1 MRTKRHILTSAFRK
15 RGGWLAIALLAT
27 LAAIGFDLI
36 IPLLTGDAVDQ
47 ALHAADPSHPSEPI
61 VTASWFPGLG
71 AITTI
76 VILLIIAACGRFLF
90 FFLRRWSAGHLAI
103 TVQHDL
109 RVAILKSLHKL
120 DGPALDRV
128 VTGQIVSRSIADLG
142 KAQGLISM
150 LPLLFGFS
158 VQLVITVVLM
168 AQLSLQLTIISFLLL
183 PLIIGTT
190 LATRRWVYAATW
202 ASQQAAADVTE
213 HVEETVTGIRVVK
226 AFAQENKE
234 VDTLDSL
241 ARNVYSQQLRQAR
254 IQARYQPVLNQLP
267 NLGLVATILI
277 GGWIVS
283 TGGLSVGD
291 FFAFSLYLM
300 SMTHISRVLSGSVV
314 RYQMGMTS
322 IDRITE
328 VIALEPDNPEGTRT
342 HADDVVEKHQ
352 GPIGLKFSHVDFTA
366 DDGNQVLDDFSLS
379 VAPGKTVG
387 IVGPAGSGKTIAV
400 QIAGAFYAPDNG
412 TIALTLPDHDSKRT
426 PTNIPY
432 TSVQRSTIRARVA
445 CVFEEPHLFSSTIR
459 YNVAMESPLDDEA
472 IWEAL
477 EIAHAE
483 EFVRKLPDGLD
494 TVVGER
500 GLTLSGGQRQRIA
513 LARAIA
519 AHPDLLILDDAT
531 SAIDTTTER
540 EIIESL
546 RNHLHGVTLL
556 AITHREST
564 LSLCETTAVL
574 NNGHVVAVGPTQ
586 DMRDTDTYRAVMD
599 PVYRYESTRTQL
611 PRGEAAEPA
620 LNLLWPDGE
629 TEVGNRLDNHE
640 HIIAGRGSVIATPEL
655 KKRVAALP
663 PAQEQPSLD
672 SEYLKTTRE
681 SFRLRNVFSHVRGLI
696 VAVVVLL
703 VIGVIADLTFPML
716 MKQAVDSAVGDT
728 ARTTLPSIALVG
740 LAVVAI
746 SFGAEAIRTVL
757 TARSGERLLYGL
769 RLRSYAHLQRLSMDY
784 FEKNLSGAIMTRM
797 TTDIDNLSTFL
808 QSSVA
813 QAIVSIST
821 LVGIAA
827 MLLVTDA
834 SLTGIAALAIP
845 VIAISTWIFRRY
857 TKRTYAAS
865 RAQISAVNAA
875 FQEAVAGLR
884 TSQMYGAESG
894 VCERFAADSDT
905 YRKLRIKGQTATGIY
920 FPAVN
925 AVAQIT
931 TAFVIAAGAHQV
943 AGGAMSAGVLVAFVM
958 YLGQFYAPIQT
969 LGQLYDS
976 WLQASIGLERIRDL
990 LGTQPSLSDEGTREN
1005 AHEAA
1010 HQELE
1015 LHNVD
1020 FAYTADGPRVSR
1032 DLALTLE
1039 PHTTVAVV
1047 GATGAGKSTLVK
1059 LLARFYDPVS
1069 GKVTAGGTALPEFPL
1084 RDWRVNVAQ
1093 VPQESH
1099 LFRGTIASNI
1109 AYGKPTATPE
1119 EITAA
1124 VRRIGAL
1131 DIIASIPG
1139 GFQARIG
1146 ERGRGLSSGQRQIIA
1161 LARAELIQ
1169 APILLLDEATATLDP
1184 VTEAAVLDAADKIT
1198 QGRTSVVVAH
1208 RLLTA
1213 ARADRIL
1220 VMSEGRIVEDGP
1232 HEDLLQRRGVYHSM
1246 WSS

>member
-1 MRTKRHILTSAFRK
+1 M
-15 RGGWLAIALLAT
+15 
-27 LAAIGFDLI
+27 
-36 IPLLTGDAVDQ
+36 
-47 ALHAADPSHPSEPI
+47 
-61 VTASWFPGLG
+61 
-71 AITTI
+71 
-76 VILLIIAACGRFLF
+76 
-90 FFLRRWSAGHLAI
+90 
-103 TVQHDL
+103 
-109 RVAILKSLHKL
+109 AILKSLHKL

-168 AQLSLQLTIISFLLL
+168 AKLSLQLTIISFLLL

-226 AFAQENKE
+226 AFAQEEKE
-234 VDTLDSL
+234 VDTLDAL

-328 VIALEPDNPEGTRT
+328 VIALEPDNPEGPRT
-342 HADDVVEKHQ
+342 QADDVVEKHQ
-352 GPIGLKFSHVDFTA
+352 GPIGLEFSHVDFTT
-366 DDGNQVLDDFSLS
+366 DDGNQVLDDFNLS
-379 VAPGKTVG
+379 VPPGKTVG
-387 IVGPAGSGKTIAV
+387 IVGPAGSGKTVAV
-400 QIAGAFYAPDNG
+400 QLAGAFYTPANG
-412 TIALTLPDHDSKRT
+412 TITLTLPSHNTESTRLPYDSM
-426 PTNIPY
+426 
-432 TSVQRSTIRARVA
+432 QRSTIRARVA
-445 CVFEEPHLFSSTIR
+445 CVFDEPHLFSSTIR
-459 YNVAMESPLDDEA
+459 YNVAMESHLSDDA
-472 IWEAL
+472 VWEAL
-477 EIAHAE
+477 EIAHAD

-494 TVVGER
+494 TIVGER

-519 AHPDLLILDDAT
+519 AAPDLLILDDAT

-546 RNHLHGVTLL
+546 RTHLHGVTLL

-574 NNGHVVAVGPTQ
+574 GDGHVVEHGPTQ
-586 DMRDTDTYRAVMD
+586 QVKNTDAYRAVMD
-599 PVYRYESTRTQL
+599 PVYRYENTRTRR
-611 PRGEAAEPA
+611 PRGETAEPDPA
-620 LNLLWPDGE
+620 ALWPAGE
-629 TEVGNRLDNHE
+629 AEASNGLDNQE

-663 PAQEQPSLD
+663 PAQEQPALD
-672 SEYLKTTRE
+672 PQHLKTTRE
-681 SFRLRNVFSHVRGLI
+681 PFRLRTVFSHVKSLI
-696 VAVVVLL
+696 AAVVILL
-703 VIGVIADLTFPML
+703 IIGVIADLTFPML
-716 MKQAVDSAVGDT
+716 MKQAVDSAVGET
-728 ARTTLPSIALVG
+728 ARTTLPLIALIG
-740 LAVVAI
+740 LLVVAI
-746 SFGAEAIRTVL
+746 SFSAEAVRTVL

-813 QAIVSIST
+813 QAVVSIST
-821 LVGIAA
+821 LVGIVA

-845 VIAISTWIFRRY
+845 VIALATWFFRRY

-865 RAQISAVNAA
+865 RAQISTVNAA

-884 TSQMYGAESG
+884 TSQMHGAESG
-894 VCERFAADSDT
+894 VCERFADDSDT
-905 YRKLRIKGQTATGIY
+905 YRSLRIKGQTATGLY

-925 AVAQIT
+925 AIAQIT
-931 TAFVIAAGAHQV
+931 TAFVIAAGANEV
-943 AGGAMSAGVLVAFVM
+943 AEGTMSAGVLVAFVM
-958 YLGQFYAPIQT
+958 YLGQFYAPIQA

-976 WLQASIGLERIRDL
+976 WLQASIGLGRIRDL
-990 LGTQPSLSDEGTREN
+990 LGTQPSISDYGTCEN

-1015 LHNVD
+1015 FRNVD
-1020 FAYTADGPRVSR
+1020 FAYSSDGPRVSR
-1032 DLALTLE
+1032 DLSLTLE

-1084 RDWRVNVAQ
+1084 HDWRANVAQ

-1124 VRRIGAL
+1124 VHRIGAL
-1131 DIIASIPG
+1131 DIIASIPD
-1139 GFQARIG
+1139 GFHARIG

-1220 VMSEGRIVEDGP
+1220 VMKEGRIVEDGP
-1232 HEDLLQRRGVYHSM
+1232 HEELLQRRGVYHSM